1 MSKDAWI
8 KAFETHAKEIA
19 SMHQI
24 PGLAY
29 GAAVDGETVHTG
41 GIGHRD
47 VEKGLPTGPDTVY
60 GIGSITKSFTCVAI
74 LQMQERGLLSVEDPL
89 VKWLPEFR
97 LPADASAEDITIHH
111 LMTHT
116 SGLPPLQSL
125 FNAMARSMKDDP
137 STGDFSL
144 KMPDLEPIDTVEELV
159 DLIAEMDFRPLGS
172 PGEYFSYSNDGYALL
187 GAILERASGLS
198 YEAYLKKHL
207 LEPMKM
213 TCTALNTGDLKSFEE
228 VTELYASREC
238 NGKEIAYH
246 APGWWEFPSME
257 SAGRLM
263 SNVTDLLRYLELY
276 RCRGLVNGERILSKA
291 SVQEMMKPHVE
302 ASPGQFYGYGLLV
315 KSDYHGI
322 TLVGHSGGIKGV
334 SADVLLSVE
343 DGITAVALSNL
354 SGAPSGAVSLG
365 IINALKRLPPGTPR
379 NAFPDFDAS
388 SDQVAR
394 FVGTY
399 RSGEGANVTVYTAD
413 DRLFADM
420 EGKTYIGRATAEDMV
435 VFKVKGME
443 IPVRYIPAIRAVSY
457 GSRIITRAE
466 EEA

>member
-1 MSKDAWI
+1 MSKSTWI

-41 GIGHRD
+41 GIGYRD
-47 VEKGLPTGPDTVY
+47 VENGLATGPDTVY
-60 GIGSITKSFTCVAI
+60 GIGSITKSFTCIAI
-74 LQMQERGLLSVEDPL
+74 MQMQERGLLSVEDSL
-89 VKWLPEFR
+89 VRWLPEFR
-97 LPADASAEDITIHH
+97 LPAGAPAEDITLHH

-116 SGLPPLQSL
+116 SGLPPLPSL

-137 STGDFSL
+137 STEDFSL

-159 DLIAEMDFRPLGS
+159 DLISELDFRPLGG

-187 GAILERASGLS
+187 GAVLERASGLS
-198 YEAYLKKHL
+198 YGAYLQKHL
-207 LEPMKM
+207 LDPVKM
-213 TCTALNTGDLKSFEE
+213 THTTLNTGDLESFEE
-228 VTELYASREC
+228 VTELYASREN
-238 NGKEIAYH
+238 NGKETAYH

-263 SNVTDLLRYLELY
+263 SNVTDLLRYLEIY
-276 RCRGLVNGERILSKA
+276 RCRGLVDGERILSEK
-291 SVQEMMKPHVE
+291 SVEEMMKPHV
-302 ASPGQFYGYGLLV
+302 ATSAGQFYGYGLLV

-334 SADVLLSVE
+334 SADMLLSPE

-354 SGAPSGAVSLG
+354 SGAPSGAISLG
-365 IINALKRLPPGTPR
+365 IINALKRLPPDTPR
-379 NAFPDFDAS
+379 SEFPDFDATA
-388 SDQVAR
+388 DQLAR
-394 FVGTY
+394 FTGTY
-399 RSGEGANVTVYTAD
+399 RSGEGANVTMYTAD

-420 EGKTYIGRATAEDMV
+420 EGKTHIGRPTAEDVV
-435 VFKVKGME
+435 VFKIKGME
-443 IPVRYIPAIRAVSY
+443 IPVRHIPTIRAVSF

-466 EEA
+466 ET